1 MSKKE
6 RQRFSLIGLIIVLAV
21 GILYYFYGKLLIDFV
36 LYIAGIILHWVIG
49 GTIVLAFVGLMIFFF
64 LNDKQIEWLMD
75 DTKRTQREKA
85 EKEVIDTYINERVAQ
100 RKREENNKEEV

>member
-6 RQRFSLIGLIIVLAV
+6 RQRFSLVGLIIVLAV

-36 LYIAGIILHWVIG
+36 LYIAGIILHWIIG
-49 GTIVLAFVGLMIFFF
+49 GTIVLTIVGLVTFFF

-85 EKEVIDTYINERVAQ
+85 EEEIIEKYINERIEQ
-100 RKREENNKEEV
+100 RESEENSKEV